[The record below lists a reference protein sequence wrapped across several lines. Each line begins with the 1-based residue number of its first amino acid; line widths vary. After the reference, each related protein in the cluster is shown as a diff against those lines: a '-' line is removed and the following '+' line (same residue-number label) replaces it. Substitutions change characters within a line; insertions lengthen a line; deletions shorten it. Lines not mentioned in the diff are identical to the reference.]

1 MNNNPLRQ
9 YFRRPAVYLKLPSE
23 GKDYAPG
30 TIELPDNGEIPVYP
44 MTAIDEITTRTP
56 DALFNGTALAE
67 LIKSCIPNIKDPW
80 AVSSN
85 DMDAVLIAIK
95 AASGGDTLD
104 LESVCPNCEEASTY
118 GVNLLSM
125 LSTLK
130 PGNYEDPMQIGEL
143 SIKFKP
149 LTYKEMN
156 SAAMGQFDLQRTLIA
171 ISNTPDETERNNLS
185 KDALEKITLLTME
198 ILSKTIEY
206 IETPGLKVEEQEY
219 ILDFLKNCDKNIFVA
234 VRDHNAELK
243 AKTEIK
249 PINITCASCGH
260 AYEQAFTLSPVDFFE

>member
-30 TIELPDNGEIPVYP
+30 TIDLPDNGEIPVYP

-104 LESVCPNCEEASTY
+104 LESSCPACEESNTY
-118 GVNLLSM
+118 GINLLSM
-125 LSTLK
+125 LSTLQ
-130 PGNYEDPMQIGEL
+130 PGNYADPMQVGEL

-156 SAAMGQFDLQRTLIA
+156 SAAMGQFDLQRTLVA
-171 ISNTPDETERNNLS
+171 ISNTVDETERNNLS

-198 ILSKTIEY
+198 ILSKTIEF
-206 IETPGLKVEEQEY
+206 IETPGLKVAEREF

-249 PINITCASCGH
+249 PVNLTCASCGH
-260 AYEQAFTLSPVDFFE
+260 SYEQPFTLSPVDFFE